1 MNSKAPRRPQEA
13 AQANVRIAQEKL
25 GYTELHAEFD
35 GVVAATKA
43 EVGQVVQ
50 PGQEVVHVVRP
61 EEREAVVDVP
71 DQYRGQTFVRGPASS

>member
-1 MNSKAPRRPQEA
+1 MNAEAEFEAAQHEFDSAEASKEA

-25 GYTELHAEFD
+25 GYTELRAEFD

-71 DQYRGQTFVRGPASS
+71 DNIA